1 MRPVDKGEEP
11 KEKYLNYQD
20 AQKILEE
27 RIGAYCS
34 FCELPV
40 VHVPEVEH
48 KEAKALGGDLLAWK
62 NLLMSCKYCNTRKGK
77 KVAAGEKDLCLWA
90 DEDDTFH
97 AYTYEKGIPRVNYH
111 YLKEKGNDLE
121 QRAVR
126 MFRLIQ
132 LDHIPRPKERD
143 RRWNNRMETYNCAEE
158 SLEGW
163 KKITD
168 KTDKDLFLK
177 QTLQLAKAKGFFSVW
192 MEVFKEYKEV
202 QKRLIEE
209 FEGTK
214 EMYFSD
220 VMRD

>member
-1 MRPVDKGEEP
+1 
-11 KEKYLNYQD
+11 
-20 AQKILEE
+20 
-27 RIGAYCS
+27 
-34 FCELPV
+34 
-40 VHVPEVEH
+40 
-48 KEAKALGGDLLAWK
+48 
-62 NLLMSCKYCNTRKGK
+62 
-77 KVAAGEKDLCLWA
+77 
-90 DEDDTFH
+90 
-97 AYTYEKGIPRVNYH
+97 
-111 YLKEKGNDLE
+111 
-121 QRAVR
+121 

-220 VMRD
+220 IMRD